1 MTRPEKDL
9 AHLKA
14 SLAEVQLEKDQ
25 YKSSLFELQ
34 KILDLCRVISS
45 SQDLKDILHHLLFL
59 LSEIIP
65 SRGCAVFV
73 GGTGNSSLEISIASA
88 PILTSNF
95 TPALRQILMQH
106 FEEGIIRWILNERR
120 VCLIPSFEDS
130 TPGPGSQGDF
140 AVIPLND
147 NDKNYGFIWI
157 ACTIKQEEL
166 TSDTSK
172 LIWVLSSHASIA
184 ILNCL
189 HRQSMEQQINE
200 LKLLSSING
209 LKSQA
214 LRQGGLAT
222 FLKEFHRFLLQ
233 ELKLNH
239 GYLILGDKEVSEN
252 PVPLPDLNEA
262 PFLQHAEPRKL
273 FRLADKEMAHMEIGE
288 YFHSA
293 YPQVAKAFG
302 CFGLALLSLSPPD
315 GQSAYLFIVLNDE
328 DLQRLPLLHNLLLA
342 AASQA
347 RMMAENIDLYD
358 SLLTANRNLTALQW
372 QLVNTGKMAAL
383 GQLAGGVAHEIN
395 NPLQIMLG
403 RIQMI
408 QLMSQEDKG
417 IVDLS
422 VATKDKVKDEL
433 NLVTEEIL
441 RIRDI
446 VRNLLDFSRQG
457 SKETA
462 FTMVSVNDTVKEV
475 VALLHHQFISSHVNV
490 NLNLAL
496 ENHLVL
502 GNKNQLKQVFMNLMI
517 NAVHAMEREPRKLSI
532 DTRQNGDK
540 VETLVRDTGM
550 GIPQEHLQRIFEP
563 FYTTK
568 TKGTGLGLSISY
580 GLIKEHKGSIEVES
594 QEGQGTVFIIQ
605 LPKLSQEGIGY
616 NLIVG

>member
-1 MTRPEKDL
+1 MTRPAKDL
-9 AHLKA
+9 ALLKA
-14 SLAEVQLEKDQ
+14 SLAEAQLEKDQ

-59 LSEIIP
+59 LSEILP

-73 GGTGNSSLEISIASA
+73 GGTGNSSLEISIGSA

-95 TPALRQILMQH
+95 TPALKQVLVQH

-120 VCLIPSFEDS
+120 VCLIPSFEDGN
-130 TPGPGSQGDF
+130 TGPGSQGDF

-166 TSDTSK
+166 TPDTSK

-189 HRQSMEQQINE
+189 HRQAMEQQINE

-209 LKSQA
+209 IKSQA
-214 LRQGGLAT
+214 LHQGGLPAFFREFQRFIT
-222 FLKEFHRFLLQ
+222 HELNLK
-233 ELKLNH
+233 
-239 GYLILGDKEVSEN
+239 GSYLILDGLDIAEK
-252 PVPLPDLNEA
+252 PLPLPCLDGA
-262 PFLQHAEPRKL
+262 PFLQHAETRKL
-273 FRLADKEMAHMEIGE
+273 FRLADKEMARLELGE
-288 YFHSA
+288 FFHSA
-293 YPQVAKAFG
+293 YPHVAKAFESY
-302 CFGLALLSLSPPD
+302 GLAILSLSPPD
-315 GQSAYLFIVLNDE
+315 GLPAYLFLKLTEENM
-328 DLQRLPLLHNLLLA
+328 QRIPLLHNLLLA

-347 RMMAENIDLYD
+347 RMMAENIGLYD

-372 QLVNTGKMAAL
+372 QLVNSGKMAAL

-408 QLMSQEDKG
+408 QLMSQEKKG
-417 IVDLS
+417 LEDDTP
-422 VATKDKVKDEL
+422 AAKEKVKNEL

-457 SKETA
+457 TRETA
-462 FTMVSVNDTVKEV
+462 FTTVSINETVNEV
-475 VALLHHQFISSHVNV
+475 IALLHHQFISSKVEIKV
-490 NLNLAL
+490 NLSS

-517 NAVHAMEREPRKLSI
+517 NAIHAMENEPRMLNI

-580 GLIKEHKGSIEVES
+580 GLIKEHKGAIEVES
-594 QEGQGTVFIIQ
+594 KEAEGTCFIVQ
-605 LPKLSQEGIGY
+605 LPKMSPEGIGY